1 MLSDE
6 FPLNE
11 HYLNH
16 DVSLDEQ
23 QYRDSSSV
31 LLNLDCLAGLKLL
44 KDESVHLC
52 LTDPPYNLGNFM
64 KGRNTGV
71 FRLREN
77 HFVASGWDDL
87 AYEDWYVQMLDFL
100 QLTYSKLAPNGAVII
115 FMSIIKVESIIEIA
129 QKAGFYYKTTGI
141 WHKTNPMPRNMNLT
155 FVNSTEAWV
164 YLIKKALLGLLTIMA
179 NYYTILL
186 KLALHQNLKRNLE
199 SIQLRS
205 PKTYPTFRRSFIKP
219 K

>member
-6 FPLNE
+6 LPLNE

-52 LTDPPYNLGNFM
+52 MTDPPYNLGNFM

-186 KLALHQNLKRNLE
+186 KPALHQNLKRNLE
-199 SIQLRS
+199 SIRLRS
-205 PKTYPTFRRSFIKP
+205 QKNLSNIS
-219 K
+219 

>member
-1 MLSDE
+1 MNSS
-6 FPLNE
+6 LNE
-11 HYLNH
+11 NHLNH

-52 LTDPPYNLGNFM
+52 MTDPPYNLGNFM

-115 FMSIIKVESIIEIA
+115 FMSIIKVESII
-129 QKAGFYYKTTGI
+129 TS
-141 WHKTNPMPRNMNLT
+141 L
-155 FVNSTEAWV
+155 V
-164 YLIKKALLGLLTIMA
+164 
-179 NYYTILL
+179 
-186 KLALHQNLKRNLE
+186 
-199 SIQLRS
+199 
-205 PKTYPTFRRSFIKP
+205 
-219 K
+219 